1 MTSCVDDRRAALE
14 MTRRRFIGTGAAATA
29 LLAAGNLVGCEN
41 RVTSVEGSEDRK
53 GSSEAVWV
61 SAACWHNCGGRCV
74 NKALVK
80 DGVAVRQKTD
90 DSHEDSP
97 VFPQQR
103 SCIRGHSQRK
113 QCFAADRLK
122 YPMKRKHWKLDDPQ
136 GQLRG
141 KDEWERISWNEA
153 FEYVAGALK
162 KVYEEHGPRSVLS
175 RGGNMTMRVLEAMGG
190 CCGIADTTSMGTYCL
205 DTTKLGMPLMD
216 SSSGSANDRFDLKH
230 ADWIVFEGCNPAWA
244 SPGSPCYHYIQARDA
259 GTRFVM
265 ISPSCNATAQM
276 LDARW
281 IPVRAGTD
289 TAFMLA
295 VAYEMVVLDQEQ
307 GNIVDWDFLNECTVG
322 FDSRHMPDDARLDEN
337 FEDYLM
343 GSYDGTPK
351 TAEWASVICGT
362 PVDDIRWYAEL
373 LGKNNKVM
381 MLHSFSF
388 ARCHDAEDVPQLF
401 MTLGAMGGHF
411 GKSGHACGST
421 YHSGAA
427 NGGPALVVAG
437 KSGLEPIATDV
448 DDRIL
453 GPVLWKSILDKRYRH
468 IGDFYANVFTEGE
481 DRDIDIRAIFY
492 EQSARLQTS
501 PDLMRGIEAHRS
513 VDFVFCN
520 AQFFTT
526 QAQYADIVLPVTT
539 EWERVGGL
547 TSGNREALFVYT
559 QVTEPLFE
567 AKTDQE
573 IGIGLAKALGLD
585 PNAVYPL
592 SEKQQFMN
600 QILGSTVMNERGE
613 MEPLVTVT
621 DDDLKA
627 WKCEGSPQEGRI
639 GLEKFLA
646 DGCYQVERREGDGY
660 GFIAYQAFVEDPDN
674 HPLPSA
680 SGKLEIYCQWKSDTI
695 AGFGFSDCFKPYPT
709 YHPAVEGYET
719 CFTDFAQGTKGEYPY
734 LAYNPHY
741 YRRSH
746 SVLDNVA
753 WLREAWSNPVY
764 ISKADAEAKGI
775 VSGDDVCIYNEHGKI
790 VRTASVLETIMPG
803 MVGIPHGSWLE
814 LDESEEYDVGGAD
827 NVLCG
832 PIVSGMAVT
841 GYNNYTCNFE
851 KYAGGSL
858 TPDCEKPLRTVDV
871 EGARR

>member
-1 MTSCVDDRRAALE
+1 MTSCMDDRGTVSK
-14 MTRRRFIGTGAAATA
+14 MSRRGFIEASVAATA
-29 LLAAGNLVGCEN
+29 ALAAGGLVGCEN
-41 RVTSVEGSEDRK
+41 KVTAVEGAEVRGPSE
-53 GSSEAVWV
+53 GVWV

-74 NKALVK
+74 NKALVR
-80 DGVAVRQKTD
+80 DGIVVRQKTD

-97 VFPQQR
+97 AYPQQR

-122 YPMKRKHWKLDDPQ
+122 YPMKRKHWKLEDPQ
-136 GQLRG
+136 GELRG
-141 KDEWERISWNEA
+141 RDEWERIGWDEA
-153 FEYVAGALK
+153 FKYVAEALSK
-162 KVYEEHGPRSVLS
+162 IYREHGPRSVLS
-175 RGGNMTMRVLEAMGG
+175 RGGSTTMRVLEAMGG

-205 DTTKLGMPLMD
+205 DTTKLGLPLMD
-216 SSSGSANDRFDLKH
+216 SSSASANDRFDLKH

-244 SPGSPCYHYIQARDA
+244 SPGSPCYHFIQARDA

-295 VAYEMVVLDQEQ
+295 VAYEMVMLDQRQ
-307 GNIVDWDFLNECTVG
+307 GGIVDWDFLNDCTVG
-322 FDSRHMPDDARLDEN
+322 FDAQHMPDDARLDEN
-337 FEDYLM
+337 FKDYLL
-343 GSYDGTPK
+343 GLYDGVPK
-351 TAEWASVICGT
+351 TAEWASALCGT
-362 PVDDIRWYAEL
+362 PVEDIRWYAEL

-388 ARCHDAEDVPQLF
+388 ARCRDAEDVPQLF

-437 KSGLEPIATDV
+437 KSGLEPIETNV

-453 GPVLWKSILDKRYRH
+453 GPVLWKSILEKRYRY

-539 EWERVGGL
+539 EWERVGGFA
-547 TSGNREALFVYT
+547 SGNREALFVYT

-573 IGIGLAKALGLD
+573 IGVGLAKALGLD
-585 PNAVYPL
+585 PSVVYPL

-600 QILGSTVMNERGE
+600 QILGSTVVNEQGNP
-613 MEPLVTVT
+613 EPLVTVT
-621 DDDLKA
+621 EDDLKA
-627 WKCEGSPQEGRI
+627 WECEGSPQEGRVA
-639 GLEKFLA
+639 LDTFLT
-646 DGCYQVERREGDGY
+646 DGCYQVERREDDGY
-660 GFIAYQAFVEDPDN
+660 GFIAYREFVEDPN
-674 HPLPSA
+674 GHPLPSA
-680 SGKLEIYCQWKSDTI
+680 SGKLEIYCQWKADAI
-695 AGFGFSDCFKPYPT
+695 AGFGFSDDFKPYPT
-709 YHPAVEGYET
+709 YRSAIGGDET
-719 CFTDFAQGTKGEYPY
+719 GSSDHAPEEQAAYPY
-734 LAYNPHY
+734 VAYNPHY

-753 WLREAWSNPVY
+753 WLREAWPNPVY
-764 ISKADAEAKGI
+764 ISRADAEEKGI
-775 VSGDDVCIYNEHGKI
+775 VSGDAVCVYNAFGKI
-790 VRTASVLETIMPG
+790 VRTASVLETVMPG
-803 MVGIPHGSWLE
+803 MVGVPHGSWVD
-814 LDESEEYDVGGAD
+814 LDEGEEYDLGGAD

-832 PIVSGMAVT
+832 PVVSGMAVT
-841 GYNNYTCNFE
+841 GYNNYACTFE
-851 KYAGGSL
+851 KYAGDPL
-858 TPDCEKPLRTVDV
+858 VPDCEKPQRSVDLGGV
-871 EGARR
+871 RR